1 MHSEKPPPAYFG
13 IVPVQHGSDSFWVV
27 REVDIARLPFY
38 DFWLASAVGSTLM
51 VDPEHAGKGLIYY
64 YDWQAFCSL
73 FIRTGKHRYM
83 P

>member
-38 DFWLASAVGSTLM
+38 DFWLASSAGSTMM
-51 VDPEHAGKGLIYY
+51 VDP
-64 YDWQAFCSL
+64 
-73 FIRTGKHRYM
+73 
-83 P
+83 